1 MRRNLS
7 ISGRNEKVRRT
18 RKMVQQ
24 RQLRWTSTETRWQK
38 RGALARKFETEIARS
53 TLSKIIRPVGER
65 VATATTKL
73 RSPFVLLDRSRPDL
87 AAFLARKRAIST
99 ESVEIL
105 PKFCRNS
112 PISRASVRG
121 DPSELE
127 MQRTNAIDEARADP
141 PSYRDLCSLET
152 LRSGKKGFFRDFS
165 ENVTRVAGERW
176 ICQVFGR
183 LTSDEQRIRAI
194 FTDAKVKDTVLE
206 TLNRTEILYRGK
218 DANVSRARRLE
229 GFEAAAAAQRRKALL
244 LFGQA
249 VLRAPLPGKCR
260 TVDRGLGLPLA
271 FLARAETFLA
281 CNEHELALR
290 DLSFVEEM
298 DADLPNELRATFART
313 KEACETF
320 VRANGKKL
328 LPASTPSQDKA
339 ATRLTSD
346 ENPRLPGASSLL
358 DIEETENAGKRA
370 IAAKPIEPGDRL
382 VVEAPFAATL
392 LPEFFGTHCQHC
404 FSRFVA
410 PVGCPDCS
418 SVAFCGRECRDVA
431 MASYHKYECKVLAL
445 LIGSGMSVLSMLALR
460 MITQSGPAGCIEICR
475 ALSCN
480 EKEQVARPSTQAQAK
495 LSKSAK
501 RRSRR
506 KKLRDSRR
514 EQPVEEVS
522 GGTERE
528 KLVEGDAVDLRV
540 YDLVTHEKHRTAK
553 DFFERSLMAAFLLK
567 CLQRVGFFET
577 ATRDGETPN
586 DREIAVAG
594 LLLKHLQLLQ
604 FNAHEVFETRLGNE
618 HRFRGSRPL
627 YIGVAIYPTVARFNH
642 DCYPAVT
649 RYFVGRSIVIRAIRS
664 LRAGDVV
671 AENYGPIFTKRSL
684 EDRRKTLAARYWFRC
699 ECTACREDWP
709 RFETLTNDMVRL
721 RCELVSSTYSTPR
734 IRACIRKAR
743 HKERASEGE
752 RIGFRSQVSDRG
764 MLQVTPASPRSQQIH
779 RMFVLSTKNQS
790 ARTAGPGARVR
801 APVRRGIR
809 RDGRGTTRESVEGVL
824 RGSEQISQSGCTAS
838 QGHAPG

>member
-1 MRRNLS
+1 
-7 ISGRNEKVRRT
+7 
-18 RKMVQQ
+18 
-24 RQLRWTSTETRWQK
+24 
-38 RGALARKFETEIARS
+38 
-53 TLSKIIRPVGER
+53 
-65 VATATTKL
+65 
-73 RSPFVLLDRSRPDL
+73 
-87 AAFLARKRAIST
+87 
-99 ESVEIL
+99 
-105 PKFCRNS
+105 
-112 PISRASVRG
+112 
-121 DPSELE
+121 
-127 MQRTNAIDEARADP
+127 MQRVNAIDEARAD

-229 GFEAAAAAQRRKALL
+229 GFEAAAAADRRKALL

-298 DADLPNELRATFART
+298 DGDLPDELRATFART
-313 KEACETF
+313 KKACETF

-328 LPASTPSQDKA
+328 LPARTPSRDKA
-339 ATRLTSD
+339 AARLAGD
-346 ENPRLPGASSLL
+346 ENPRLPGASTLL

-370 IAAKPIEPGDRL
+370 IAAEPIEPGDRL

-410 PVGCPDCS
+410 PIGCPDCS
-418 SVAFCGRECRDVA
+418 SVAFCGRECRDAA

-460 MITQSGPAGCIEICR
+460 MTTQSGLSGCIEICR
-475 ALSCN
+475 ALSSN
-480 EKEQVARPSTQAQAK
+480 EKEQVARSCTQAQAK

-514 EQPVEEVS
+514 EQPAEEVPR
-522 GGTERE
+522 GTERE

-577 ATRDGETPN
+577 VTRDGETPN

-664 LRAGDVV
+664 LRPGDAV

-684 EDRRKTLAARYWFRC
+684 EDRRRTLAARYWFRC

-721 RCELVSSTYSTPR
+721 RCPTEGCSKLHPRPRDPNRSIECSSCRRR
-734 IRACIRKAR
+734 INLREPMERVRECEHLYAEGFAAMEEEQP
-743 HKERASEGE
+743 ERASKAFFEAASKFHRVAVPPHKDTHLAEIAASACMADEGNVY
-752 RIGFRSQVSDRG
+752 RPDSFPIAFR
-764 MLQVTPASPRSQQIH
+764 
-779 RMFVLSTKNQS
+779 
-790 ARTAGPGARVR
+790 
-801 APVRRGIR
+801 
-809 RDGRGTTRESVEGVL
+809 E
-824 RGSEQISQSGCTAS
+824 
-838 QGHAPG
+838 

>member
-1 MRRNLS
+1 
-7 ISGRNEKVRRT
+7 
-18 RKMVQQ
+18 
-24 RQLRWTSTETRWQK
+24 
-38 RGALARKFETEIARS
+38 
-53 TLSKIIRPVGER
+53 
-65 VATATTKL
+65 
-73 RSPFVLLDRSRPDL
+73 
-87 AAFLARKRAIST
+87 
-99 ESVEIL
+99 
-105 PKFCRNS
+105 
-112 PISRASVRG
+112 
-121 DPSELE
+121 
-127 MQRTNAIDEARADP
+127 MQRINAIDEARADS
-141 PSYRDLCSLET
+141 SYRDLCSLET

-165 ENVTRVAGERW
+165 ENATRVAGERW

-218 DANVSRARRLE
+218 DADVSRARRLE
-229 GFEAAAAAQRRKALL
+229 GFEAATAGDRRKALL

-271 FLARAETFLA
+271 LLARAETFLA

-298 DADLPNELRATFART
+298 DGDLPNELRTTFART

-328 LPASTPSQDKA
+328 LLARTSSRDKA
-339 ATRLTSD
+339 AARVASD

-370 IAAKPIEPGDRL
+370 IAAEPIEPGDRL
-382 VVEAPFAATL
+382 VVEAPYAATL

-410 PVGCPDCS
+410 PIGCPDCS
-418 SVAFCGRECRDVA
+418 SVAFCGRECRDAA
-431 MASYHKYECKVLAL
+431 MTSYHKYECKVLAL
-445 LIGSGMSVLSMLALR
+445 LIGSMERAILEIIDIDGVSHREATAFVVSSGSGMSVLSMLALR
-460 MITQSGPAGCIEICR
+460 MTTQSGLTGCIEICR

-480 EKEQVARPSTQAQAK
+480 EKEQVARPCTQAQAK

-506 KKLRDSRR
+506 RKLRDSRR
-514 EQPVEEVS
+514 EQPAEQVPR
-522 GGTERE
+522 GTERE
-528 KLVEGDAVDLRV
+528 KLVEGDAADLRV

-577 ATRDGETPN
+577 VTRDGETPN

-664 LRAGDVV
+664 LRAGDAV

-684 EDRRKTLAARYWFRC
+684 EDRRRTLAARYWFRC

-721 RCELVSSTYSTPR
+721 RCPTEGCSKLHPRPRDPDRSIECSSCRRR
-734 IRACIRKAR
+734 INLREPMDRVRECEHLYAEGFAAMEEEQP
-743 HKERASEGE
+743 ERALKAFFEAASKFHRVAVPPHKDTHLAEIAASACMADEGNVY
-752 RIGFRSQVSDRG
+752 RPDSFPIAFR
-764 MLQVTPASPRSQQIH
+764 
-779 RMFVLSTKNQS
+779 
-790 ARTAGPGARVR
+790 
-801 APVRRGIR
+801 
-809 RDGRGTTRESVEGVL
+809 E
-824 RGSEQISQSGCTAS
+824 
-838 QGHAPG
+838 

>member
-1 MRRNLS
+1 
-7 ISGRNEKVRRT
+7 
-18 RKMVQQ
+18 
-24 RQLRWTSTETRWQK
+24 
-38 RGALARKFETEIARS
+38 
-53 TLSKIIRPVGER
+53 
-65 VATATTKL
+65 
-73 RSPFVLLDRSRPDL
+73 
-87 AAFLARKRAIST
+87 
-99 ESVEIL
+99 
-105 PKFCRNS
+105 
-112 PISRASVRG
+112 
-121 DPSELE
+121 
-127 MQRTNAIDEARADP
+127 MQRINAFDEARAD

-165 ENVTRVAGERW
+165 ENVTRVAGEQW

-194 FTDAKVKDTVLE
+194 FTDAKVRDTVLE

-229 GFEAAAAAQRRKALL
+229 GFEAAAAAERRKALM

-298 DADLPNELRATFART
+298 DGDLPNELRATFART
-313 KEACETF
+313 KKACETF

-328 LPASTPSQDKA
+328 LPARTPSRDEA
-339 ATRLTSD
+339 AARSVSD

-410 PVGCPDCS
+410 PIGCPDCS
-418 SVAFCGRECRDVA
+418 SVAFCGRKCRDAA

-460 MITQSGPAGCIEICR
+460 MTTQSGLTGCIEICR
-475 ALSCN
+475 ALSSN
-480 EKEQVARPSTQAQAK
+480 EKEQVARPCTQAQAK

-514 EQPVEEVS
+514 EQPAERVPR
-522 GGTERE
+522 GTERE
-528 KLVEGDAVDLRV
+528 ELVEGDAIDLRV

-577 ATRDGETPN
+577 VTRDGETPN

-664 LRAGDVV
+664 LRPGDVV

-684 EDRRKTLAARYWFRC
+684 EDRRRTLAARYWFRC

-709 RFETLTNDMVRL
+709 RFDTLSNDTVRL
-721 RCELVSSTYSTPR
+721 RCPTEGCSKLHPRPRDPSRSIECSSCRRR
-734 IRACIRKAR
+734 INLRESLDRVRECEHLYAEGFAAMEEEQP
-743 HKERASEGE
+743 ERALKAFFEAASKFHRVAVPPHKDTHLAEIAASACMADEGNVY
-752 RIGFRSQVSDRG
+752 RPDSFPIDFR
-764 MLQVTPASPRSQQIH
+764 
-779 RMFVLSTKNQS
+779 
-790 ARTAGPGARVR
+790 
-801 APVRRGIR
+801 
-809 RDGRGTTRESVEGVL
+809 E
-824 RGSEQISQSGCTAS
+824 
-838 QGHAPG
+838 